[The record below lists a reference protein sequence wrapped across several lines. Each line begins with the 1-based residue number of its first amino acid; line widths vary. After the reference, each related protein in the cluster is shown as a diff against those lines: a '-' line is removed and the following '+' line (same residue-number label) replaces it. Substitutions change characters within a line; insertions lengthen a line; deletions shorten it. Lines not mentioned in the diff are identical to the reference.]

1 MLPVENGP
9 QRTCVACR
17 ETRDKKQ
24 LVRYV
29 AAPDGILLVDYR
41 QRLPGRGCYTCATL
55 QCQRLAVK
63 RKAFQRSFRNVDVKA
78 EAALLEEQLLQAV
91 RQKIASLIGM
101 ARKSGQMASGSQA
114 VIDILRGNTRV
125 AVVLLAEDVSQ
136 AIGDKVHTLSV
147 RNKVW
152 CSRLFNKQVIGQLLG
167 KEERSAVAVTSGSL
181 AEALLFELQRYEQL
195 LREN

>member
-1 MLPVENGP
+1 MLSGENGP

-17 ETRDKKQ
+17 EVRDKKQ

-29 AAPDGILLVDYR
+29 TAPDGTLLVDYR

-55 QCQRLAVK
+55 QCLRIAVK
-63 RKAFQRSFRNVDVKA
+63 RKAFQRSIRDANLQVEPA
-78 EAALLEEQLLQAV
+78 SLEEQLFQAV
-91 RQKIASLIGM
+91 RQKIASLLGM
-101 ARKSGQMASGSQA
+101 ARKSGQTASGSQA
-114 VIDILRGNTRV
+114 VIDGLRSNAGV

-136 AIGDKVHTLSV
+136 AIGDKIHTLSL

-181 AEALLFELQRYEQL
+181 AEALLIELQRYEQL
-195 LREN
+195 VREN